1 MIRPPRGAITLAAVV
16 IAVVAGC
23 GPPARTVSGTATRGV
38 SHSAGV
44 RDGDLEFAVL
54 DVSRA
59 RQVGDLAD
67 PGRSITAHGV
77 FISVTLSIRN
87 VGDRPITFVDAH
99 QQLVDNRGKVFA
111 VSRAA
116 DIYANP
122 GVPST
127 RMAPGDELQVRLA
140 FDVPTG
146 TDPAEIVLR
155 ASESSRGVS
164 VPLR

>member
-1 MIRPPRGAITLAAVV
+1 MGRPPRGAIGLAAVV

-23 GPPARTVSGTATRGV
+23 GPPARTVSGTAIRGV
-38 SHSAGV
+38 SHSDAV
-44 RDGDLEFAVL
+44 RDGDLEFTVL
-54 DVSRA
+54 GASRA

-77 FISVTLSIRN
+77 FISVSLSIRN

-99 QQLVDNRGKVFA
+99 QQLVDTRGDVFP

-146 TDPAEIVLR
+146 TEPDAIVLR
-155 ASESSRGVS
+155 ASELSRGAT